1 MGRERDGSLG
11 DLADVKIIIVQDIKY
26 RIDFVYSF
34 RSTIL
39 TIKIA
44 VAGKG
49 GCGKTSLTALVIR
62 YLKKNDKVPI
72 LAVDADPN
80 ANLGE
85 SIGLKVGQTI
95 GTILDGFQHD
105 KISIPPGMTKEA
117 WLEYKLNETIVENE
131 GIDLI
136 TMGRGQGPE
145 CYCYPNLILKK
156 FIEGLSDSYAYVVMD
171 NEAGM
176 EHLSRKTTDEVDA
189 LLLVS
194 NHSVKGIRA
203 IARILELVSELKLR
217 VKKKVIIIN
226 LVPDT
231 LDPLVAAE
239 LHRLGLK
246 ADVIIP
252 EDKTIYRFDLEQK
265 PLMEMPDVSPAVQA
279 VAKMMTGLII

>member
-1 MGRERDGSLG
+1 LS
-11 DLADVKIIIVQDIKY
+11 
-26 RIDFVYSF
+26 
-34 RSTIL
+34 
-39 TIKIA
+39 IKIA

-49 GCGKTSLTALVIR
+49 GCGKTSIAALVIR
-62 YLKKNDKVPI
+62 YLKKNGKTPI

-85 SIGLKVGQTI
+85 SLGLKVGQTI

-117 WLEYKLNETIVENE
+117 YLEYKLNETVVESE
-131 GIDLI
+131 ELDLI

-156 FIEGLSDSYAYVVMD
+156 FIDGLSDSYAYVVMD

-203 IARILELVSELKLR
+203 IARIIELTDELKLHI
-217 VKKKVIIIN
+217 KKKIVVIN
-226 LVPDT
+226 LVPDK
-231 LDPLVAAE
+231 LDPLVADE
-239 LHRLGLK
+239 LKRLRLQ
-246 ADVIIP
+246 ADIIIP
-252 EDKTIYRFDLEQK
+252 EDKNLYRYDLEQK
-265 PLMEMPDVSPAVQA
+265 PLMEMPDNSPAVQV
-279 VAKMMTGLII
+279 VAKLMTNLE